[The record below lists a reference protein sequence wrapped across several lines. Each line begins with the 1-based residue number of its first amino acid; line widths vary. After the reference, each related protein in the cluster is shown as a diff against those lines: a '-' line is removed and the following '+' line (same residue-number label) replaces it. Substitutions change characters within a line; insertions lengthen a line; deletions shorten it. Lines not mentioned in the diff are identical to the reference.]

1 MKALTGDD
9 FPAREQVAMN
19 TFRFG
24 RRFRRFFPTTLL
36 ISLATLSSARV
47 CLGQADP
54 HATPHQ
60 YVVSVQD
67 LKMTGKGH
75 AAFDKGSQLLDTGDV
90 LGSIAYLEQAIA
102 ENPDHYMA
110 YYDLGVAHFRLAQ
123 RTEAEQ
129 AFQKAI
135 DLTKGN
141 FAPPQ
146 IGLGAIL
153 CQRTEFL
160 QAVTLLQRALDLEP
174 DSAVGKYYLGWAQ
187 FGLNRLIEAERT
199 VEQALLRNAN
209 FAQAYFLLARIHHR
223 QHNLPAMLKDLEC
236 YLKLEPR
243 KEEVRS
249 LAEQVKREIAQG
261 ASVVAT
267 AQP

>member
-1 MKALTGDD
+1 MTGDD

-24 RRFRRFFPTTLL
+24 RRFQSFLPTTLL

-54 HATPHQ
+54 HATTHQ

-75 AAFDKGSQLLDTGDV
+75 AAFDKGSQLLDKGDT

-102 ENPDHYMA
+102 ENPEHYTA
-110 YYDLGVAHFRLAQ
+110 YYDLGVARFRLAQ
-123 RTEAEQ
+123 QTEAEQ

-146 IGLGAIL
+146 FGLGAIL
-153 CQRTEFL
+153 CQRGEFP

-174 DSAVGKYYLGWAQ
+174 GSAIGKYYLGWAQ
-187 FGLNRLIEAERT
+187 FGLNRLIEAERA

-209 FAQAYFLLARIHHR
+209 FAQAYSLLARIHHR

-236 YLKLEPR
+236 YLKLDPS

-249 LAEQVKREIAQG
+249 LAEQVKREMAQG
-261 ASVVAT
+261 AAIVAT
-267 AQP
+267 ANP

>member
-1 MKALTGDD
+1 M
-9 FPAREQVAMN
+9 
-19 TFRFG
+19 G
-24 RRFRRFFPTTLL
+24 RR
-36 ISLATLSSARV
+36 
-47 CLGQADP
+47 
-54 HATPHQ
+54 
-60 YVVSVQD
+60 
-67 LKMTGKGH
+67 GH
-75 AAFDKGSQLLDTGDV
+75 AAFDKGSQLLDKGDT
-90 LGSIAYLEQAIA
+90 LRSIPYLEQAIA
-102 ENPDHYMA
+102 ENPEHYMA

-123 RTEAEQ
+123 QTEAEQ

-141 FAPPQ
+141 FALPQ
-146 IGLGAIL
+146 FGLGAIL
-153 CQRTEFL
+153 CQKSEFP

-174 DSAVGKYYLGWAQ
+174 GSAVGKYYLGWAQ
-187 FGLNRLIEAERT
+187 FGLDRLVEAERT
-199 VEQALLRNAN
+199 LEQALLRNAN

-223 QHNLPAMLKDLEC
+223 QHNLPAMLRDLES

-249 LAEQVKREIAQG
+249 LAEQIKRALAQD

>member
-1 MKALTGDD
+1 MTGDD

-19 TFRFG
+19 TFRSC
-24 RRFRRFFPTTLL
+24 RRFQSFFFTTVL
-36 ISLATLSSARV
+36 ISLAILSSAKV

-54 HATPHQ
+54 QATPHR

-67 LKMTGKGH
+67 LKMARKGH
-75 AAFDKGSQLLDTGDV
+75 AAFDKGSQLLDKGDA

-102 ENPDHYMA
+102 ENPEHYVA
-110 YYDLGVAHFRLAQ
+110 YYDLGVARFRLAQ
-123 RTEAEQ
+123 QTEAEQ

-135 DLTKGN
+135 DLTRGN

-146 IGLGAIL
+146 FGLGAIL
-153 CQRTEFL
+153 CQKAEFL

-174 DSAVGKYYLGWAQ
+174 GSAVGKYYLGWAQ
-187 FGLNRLIEAERT
+187 FGLNRLIEAERS
-199 VEQALLRNAN
+199 VEQALLRDAN

-223 QHNLPAMLKDLEC
+223 QHNLPAMLRDLEC

-249 LAEQVKREIAQG
+249 LAEQVQREIAQDG
-261 ASVVAT
+261 AIVAT
-267 AQP
+267 AKP